1 MEERRSND
9 VLSIAINQ
17 RNISSGISN
26 ICIKDYDIYINDE
39 IMVGSV
45 SSTYEDEIK
54 KLKRQVKELQE
65 IIYRQEL

>member
-17 RNISSGISN
+17 RNISSAINS
-26 ICIKDYDIYINDE
+26 ICVKDYDIYINDE
-39 IMVGSV
+39 IMVDSV

>member
-1 MEERRSND
+1 M
-9 VLSIAINQ
+9 LSIAINQ